1 MSEVI
6 QYRDVVALDYSLEKG
21 EIKIRIDGIA
31 DNYYSD
37 IDKLSINPEE
47 TDLSS
52 IQVFKNCVRL
62 FFSSPTICNLRS
74 SRYFNNMICGVKFE
88 GKDEDKVVEKLEG
101 LSERLKMEESRGR

>member
-21 EIKIRIDGIA
+21 EIKIKIDGSN
-31 DNYYSD
+31 DNYYCD
-37 IDKLSINPEE
+37 IDKLSINPKE

-62 FFSSPTICNLRS
+62 FFSRPTICNLRS
-74 SRYFNNMICGVKFE
+74 SRYFNNMICGVKIE
-88 GKDEDKVVEKLEG
+88 GEDKDKLVEKLKG
-101 LSERLKMEESRGR
+101 LSERLKIEEEEE